1 MRKEEIKKML
11 LDNEKTKL
19 KEDDFFD
26 SSVFYYMAGYFPS
39 MSISKCVDIVT
50 EIRRDILGKTE

>member
-19 KEDDFFD
+19 KEDDFFN
-26 SSVFYYMAGYFPS
+26 
-39 MSISKCVDIVT
+39 
-50 EIRRDILGKTE
+50 